1 MNAIW
6 SDILLQLRDKLP
18 EGVRKVWLEPLSVD
32 VREAV
37 RPDAP
42 KSVRP
47 DAPESAGPDAP
58 ESAGPARPLSA
69 AEPRAEAAWE
79 LVLTAPNDFAAAWVR
94 DRLSQ
99 AILQAAM
106 AARGSAP
113 ALTVRS
119 AASGDGT
126 RDAAAGKSEVRPG
139 LPAPLTPEEA
149 ARSLPQSQAVLAGG
163 GQLVLPLPHQP
174 RPLNIPEWKHS
185 FEDFV
190 VGPCNQLAHAA
201 ACTMLQMPA
210 GLDQPSSS
218 SSVDILFL
226 CSAAGLGKTHLT
238 QAVGRALCQEADKR
252 RVRLAYLTAEDF
264 TTQFVQASRFGSM
277 DDFRERFRHLDMLLL
292 EDVHFLRGK
301 DKTQEELLSTIK
313 ALQDGGGRVV
323 LTSSFAPRDLA
334 GVDSQL
340 VSRFCSG
347 FVASIERPGRE
358 TRLHILRDKARR
370 GRVMLPDSVADIL
383 AERVTGDVR
392 LLESCVH
399 NLALKARLL
408 GCPVN
413 EDMALEVIHSV
424 ASAHSELSLE
434 SVVDLVCR
442 SFQLSPAQLAS
453 RSRRQDLV
461 TARNTVFYLLRK
473 HTDMTLEDIGRR
485 FNRQH
490 STVLKGITGL
500 EREMSR
506 QSPLGRQ
513 IRHTVELIERHS
525 ARA

>member
-1 MNAIW
+1 MNATW
-6 SDILLQLRDKLP
+6 SQILQQLRQNLP
-18 EGVRKVWLEPLSVD
+18 EGVCKVWLEPLSPE
-32 VREAV
+32 VRE
-37 RPDAP
+37 
-42 KSVRP
+42 SVSGGMSGVASGGVSGGMSGAAS
-47 DAPESAGPDAP
+47 DGAAGESLGD
-58 ESAGPARPLSA
+58 
-69 AEPRAEAAWE
+69 AWE
-79 LVLTAPNDFAAAWVR
+79 LILTAPNAFVAGWVR

-99 AILQAAM
+99 PILQAA
-106 AARGSAP
+106 ASVRGRAP
-113 ALTVRS
+113 ALTVR
-119 AASGDGT
+119 
-126 RDAAAGKSEVRPG
+126 AAAADARPG
-139 LPAPLTPEEA
+139 LPAPLTPDA
-149 ARSLPQSQAVLAGG
+149 LARSLPTAPALLAST
-163 GQLVLPLPHQP
+163 GQIPLPLP
-174 RPLNIPEWKHS
+174 RSGAPLIIPDWKHS
-185 FEDFV
+185 FDDFV

-201 ACTMLQMPA
+201 ARAMLQADPGA
-210 GLDQPSSS
+210 S

-238 QAVGRALCQEADKR
+238 QAVGRALCQEADR
-252 RVRLAYLTAEDF
+252 RSARVAYLTAEEF
-264 TTQFVQASRFGSM
+264 TTRFVRASRSGDM
-277 DDFRERFRHLDMLLL
+277 DEFKERFRGLDMLLL

-313 ALQDGGGRVV
+313 ALQDRGGRVV

-347 FVASIERPGRE
+347 FVASLERPGRE
-358 TRLHILRDKARR
+358 TRLDILRDKARR
-370 GRVMLPDSVADIL
+370 GRVILPDSVAEML
-383 AERVTGDVR
+383 AERITSDVR

-424 ASAHSELSLE
+424 ASTHGELSLDA
-434 SVVDLVCR
+434 VVDLVCR
-442 SFQLSPAQLAS
+442 GFQLTPAQLAS

-473 HTDMTLEDIGRR
+473 HTDMTLEDIGER
-485 FNRQH
+485 FNRRH

-513 IRHTVELIERHS
+513 IRHTLELIERHS
-525 ARA
+525 AGA

>member
-1 MNAIW
+1 MNATW
-6 SDILLQLRDKLP
+6 SDILLQLRHTLP
-18 EGVRKVWLEPLSVD
+18 EGVCKVWLEPLSADIRPSVGEAARAAD
-32 VREAV
+32 RPEAV
-37 RPDAP
+37 RPDAQEP
-42 KSVRP
+42 
-47 DAPESAGPDAP
+47 AA
-58 ESAGPARPLSA
+58 PARPLPV
-69 AEPRAEAAWE
+69 AEPAWE
-79 LVLTAPNDFAAAWVR
+79 LILTAPNDFAAAWVR
-94 DRLSQ
+94 DRLGQ
-99 AILQAAM
+99 PIIQVAAELCG
-106 AARGSAP
+106 AAP

-119 AASGDGT
+119 AAPRDIAPAGAFSG
-126 RDAAAGKSEVRPG
+126 AAGAREVRPG
-139 LPAPLTPEEA
+139 LPAPLTAEEV

-174 RPLNIPEWKHS
+174 RPLSIPEWKHS

-190 VGPCNQLAHAA
+190 VGPCNRLAHAA
-201 ACTMLQMPA
+201 ARTMLEMPA
-210 GLDQPSSS
+210 PSSS
-218 SSVDILFL
+218 QSCADILFV
-226 CSAAGLGKTHLT
+226 CSAAGLGKTHLA

-313 ALQDGGGRVV
+313 ALQDHGGRVV

-358 TRLHILRDKARR
+358 TRLDILRDKARR
-370 GRVMLPDSVADIL
+370 GCVILPDSVADLL

-392 LLESCVH
+392 LLESCVR

-408 GCPVN
+408 GCPVS

-424 ASAHSELSLE
+424 ASEHSALSLE

-442 SFQLSPAQLAS
+442 SFQLTPAQLAS

>member
-1 MNAIW
+1 MNATW
-6 SDILLQLRDKLP
+6 SQILQQLRQSLP
-18 EGVRKVWLEPLSVD
+18 EGVVKVWLEPLSAD
-32 VREAV
+32 VREA
-37 RPDAP
+37 
-42 KSVRP
+42 
-47 DAPESAGPDAP
+47 AGQ
-58 ESAGPARPLSA
+58 PAA
-69 AEPRAEAAWE
+69 FADAAWE

-99 AILQAAM
+99 PILQAA
-106 AARGSAP
+106 AGLCGSAP
-113 ALTVRS
+113 VLTLLS
-119 AASGDGT
+119 AAPRGGDGASAPDGNA
-126 RDAAAGKSEVRPG
+126 RAV
-139 LPAPLTPEEA
+139 LPRPLTLEEL
-149 ARSLPQSQAVLAGG
+149 ARSLPTKPAVLASR
-163 GQLVLPLPHQP
+163 GQLALPLPHQP
-174 RPLNIPEWKHS
+174 RPLALPGWKHS
-185 FEDFV
+185 FDDFV
-190 VGPCNQLAHAA
+190 VGPCNRLAHAA
-201 ACTMLQMPA
+201 ACTMLQNSA
-210 GLDQPSSS
+210 SSQA
-218 SSVDILFL
+218 DILFL
-226 CSAAGLGKTHLT
+226 CSAPGLGKTHLA
-238 QAVGRALCQEADKR
+238 QAVGRALCQEADR
-252 RVRLAYLTAEDF
+252 RSVRVDYLTAEEF
-264 TTQFVQASRFGSM
+264 TTRFVQASRFGSM
-277 DDFRERFRHLDMLLL
+277 DEFKEHFRHLDMLLL

-313 ALQDGGGRVV
+313 ALQDRGGRVV

-347 FVASIERPGRE
+347 FVASMERPGRE
-358 TRLHILRDKARR
+358 TRLDILLDKARR
-370 GRVMLPDSVADIL
+370 NAVILPDSVADML

-392 LLESCVH
+392 LLESCVR

-424 ASAHSELSLE
+424 ASSHSELSLE
-434 SVVDLVCR
+434 TVVELVCR
-442 SFQLSPAQLAS
+442 SFQLSPALLAS

-461 TARNTVFYLLRK
+461 TARNTAFYLLRK

>member
-1 MNAIW
+1 MNATW

-18 EGVRKVWLEPLSVD
+18 EGVRKVWLEPLSAD
-32 VREAV
+32 VREAGLSDAQKDA
-37 RPDAP
+37 RPDAD
-42 KSVRP
+42 SDARP
-47 DAPESAGPDAP
+47 DVQESD
-58 ESAGPARPLSA
+58 GPARPLSGSS
-69 AEPRAEAAWE
+69 WE

-99 AILQAAM
+99 AIIQAAV

-113 ALTVRS
+113 VLSVRS
-119 AASGDGT
+119 AARDG
-126 RDAAAGKSEVRPG
+126 AAGKGGALSG

-149 ARSLPQSQAVLAGG
+149 ARSLPQSAAVLAGG

-174 RPLNIPEWKHS
+174 RPLHIPEWRHS

-201 ACTMLQMPA
+201 ACAMLQMPA
-210 GLDQPSSS
+210 PSSS
-218 SSVDILFL
+218 PSCADILFV

-264 TTQFVQASRFGSM
+264 TAQFVQASRFGSM

-313 ALQDGGGRVV
+313 ALQDCGGRVV

-370 GRVMLPDSVADIL
+370 GCVMLPDSVADLL
-383 AERVTGDVR
+383 AERITGDVR